1 MPKGPKKLGRCS
13 AGRVSY
19 SSFLPLLP
27 LLTPLCRCERSR
39 GAGTGLGAGAGQPR
53 PPAARLCPGGA
64 RRVCQA
70 AGQDLPASLP
80 PRLAPG
86 LDVLLLGACAQ
97 HGLPPPLPRWA
108 AAHRSAQPRPR
119 FCVVLSCPV
128 PPPRPLPCIS
138 QPSLAGFQSL
148 QFSPPR
154 ALPAVL
160 AAWRPPQQRR
170 EERLVAT
177 PGAVGSFSTAA
188 PLPRGCCRPLRRLE
202 VEGRPRG
209 ALAALH
215 PHPLPRV
222 LGAAASRGH
231 AANGRWVEM
240 WQGRPSSLLLPAAR
254 SSRRALSTVAWSR
267 AEGARSSSCFSSFS
281 LPAPE
286 RARGPPTWGWS
297 HRHPMARPAAV
308 PSLVPCTAR
317 GSQSCPLLSRLPP
330 TRY

>member
-1 MPKGPKKLGRCS
+1 M
-13 AGRVSY
+13 
-19 SSFLPLLP
+19 
-27 LLTPLCRCERSR
+27 
-39 GAGTGLGAGAGQPR
+39 
-53 PPAARLCPGGA
+53 
-64 RRVCQA
+64 CQA

-86 LDVLLLGACAQ
+86 LAVLLLGACTL
-97 HGLPPPLPRWA
+97 HGLPPPFPAGLRHAALRNLGPGSVSCCRVPCPLLPA
-108 AAHRSAQPRPR
+108 PCPA
-119 FCVVLSCPV
+119 FLSHPWLAF
-128 PPPRPLPCIS
+128 RAFSFPL
-138 QPSLAGFQSL
+138 Q
-148 QFSPPR
+148 

-160 AAWRPPQQRR
+160 AARRPPQQRR

-188 PLPRGCCRPLRRLE
+188 PLPRGLPRRLE

-215 PHPLPRV
+215 PHPLPGV

-267 AEGARSSSCFSSFS
+267 AEGARSSSCSSCCS

-286 RARGPPTWGWS
+286 RARGPPTRGWS
-297 HRHPMARPAAV
+297 HRHPTARPAAV

-317 GSQSCPLLSRLPP
+317 GSQSCPLLSCLPP